1 MKSGGGTGKDPN
13 TAQPGAQGIVPYGQ
27 TGAAS
32 SRFNPNFTSVL
43 PEDQMATAQLSDPV
57 RQDTVRTPLLE
68 AQDAAAIAAAQ
79 APPPSNKNDD
89 LKSLLALLMMRGKSG
104 GGYGQGVSKGGGGG
118 YSDSGYGGSASGSW
132 GGMGGGGFNSGS
144 SAHGSK
150 GQL

>member
-1 MKSGGGTGKDPN
+1 MKSGGGTPRDPN

-68 AQDAAAIAAAQ
+68 AQDAQALAAAQ
-79 APPPSNKNDD
+79 APPKDMRAE
-89 LKSLLALLMMRGKSG
+89 LAKMLAQERMMRNPLIAGLIGAIDGTS
-104 GGYGQGVSKGGGGG
+104 GGYGNTSPGSPR
-118 YSDSGYGGSASGSW
+118 SGR
-132 GGMGGGGFNSGS
+132 
-144 SAHGSK
+144 
-150 GQL
+150 